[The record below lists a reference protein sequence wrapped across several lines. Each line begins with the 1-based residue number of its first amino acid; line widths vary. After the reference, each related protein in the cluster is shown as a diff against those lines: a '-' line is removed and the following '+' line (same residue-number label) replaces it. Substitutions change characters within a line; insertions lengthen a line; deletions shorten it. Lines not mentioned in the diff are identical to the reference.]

1 MTDYLSPSQLV
12 EFQRCGE
19 AWRRRHLEEDFVPP
33 GIAAVTGRS
42 VRETALACLRRR
54 QQGETPGPEETAD
67 LAADAYRRGL
77 ARGVHL
83 APEELSCAAALL
95 GKGRDNA
102 VSLALLF
109 RRALL
114 PALSPLLVEEKVEL
128 DLALPLPVRVTL
140 DCCTATGEV
149 HAFSSA
155 SRRWNPDKAHAA
167 PGPALW
173 PAALD
178 KAAGIR
184 PARMVFNVLIAAGT
198 PALQRVETT
207 RHAGDL
213 APVLRQFRL
222 MIASINA
229 GIFPPAAP
237 ESWHCSPRWCGYF
250 YSCPHIPAARKALSP
265 AFSARSSLF

>member
-1 MTDYLSPSQLV
+1 MTDCLSPSQLV

-155 SRRWNPDKAHAA
+155 SRRWNPERPTPRRARPSGLRRWTRRRAYA
-167 PGPALW
+167 PRAWCSTCSSP
-173 PAALD
+173 PE
-178 KAAGIR
+178 R
-184 PARMVFNVLIAAGT
+184 PPCRGWKPRATQAT
-198 PALQRVETT
+198 
-207 RHAGDL
+207 
-213 APVLRQFRL
+213 LRRCCGSS
-222 MIASINA
+222 AS
-229 GIFPPAAP
+229 
-237 ESWHCSPRWCGYF
+237 
-250 YSCPHIPAARKALSP
+250 
-265 AFSARSSLF
+265 